1 MKPVIK
7 YTTFEDLKSSEKG
20 SLDFELRLK
29 RHDDLRK
36 FLEELWHTKTQKKKQ
51 SHKKL

>member
-36 FLEELWHTKTQKKKQ
+36 FLEEITHFQTQKKLQ
-51 SHKKL
+51 SHKRL